1 MSILYFGCGANR
13 DVRMIAAILG
23 KPASKLKGTPA
34 VLQDY
39 ELAVQRLD
47 QVPIHARERLQTSW
61 DKNFE
66 SYVIR
71 PRPTGQVKGTIWE
84 LTKEERDR
92 IRHWE
97 LIDFGWYE
105 DCTAVAIIESGES
118 IEVMSERLGPGQS
131 IDRTVNGLDYPTWLN
146 DVEKFETIASQ
157 DREEYSRK

>member
-1 MSILYFGCGANR
+1 
-13 DVRMIAAILG
+13 MISAILG
-23 KPASKLKGTPA
+23 KPASNLMGTPA

-47 QVPIHARERLQTSW
+47 QVPSPAQERLQRSW

-71 PRPTGQVKGTIWE
+71 PRLGGQVLGTIWE
-84 LTKEERDR
+84 LTTEERDR

-105 DCTAVAIIESGES
+105 DCKAKAITTSGKK
-118 IEVMSERLGPGQS
+118 ITVISERLGPGQS
-131 IDRTVNGLDYPTWLN
+131 IDRTVDGLNYPTWLN
-146 DVEKFETIASQ
+146 EVEKFETIANQ
-157 DREEYSRK
+157 DRKEYSRK